1 MNRIEYSTR
10 HPVDVARENIAGMVA
25 QFLDQGGQIQVIPG
39 IEQRLDQ
46 PYQWNR
52 NDLVLRG
59 SSTKSREEGRAE
71 AMANR
76 IRELAATGAGITA
89 ISKQLGLYVQK
100 AKQIA
105 KDHGIEI
112 QKAYK
117 QTGSTEASRAVIIA
131 NGKKRRAE
139 LEPIIRTLSDQGLSV
154 DKISAKSGIGIR
166 TVRRVIEEYQI
177 PRGRHE

>member
-1 MNRIEYSTR
+1 MTPIDYRSTPQVDINRAE
-10 HPVDVARENIAGMVA
+10 IAGMVA
-25 QFLDQGGQIQVIPG
+25 QFLSGGGQIQIIPG

-59 SSTKSREEGRAE
+59 SSVKGAEEGRAE
-71 AMANR
+71 ALANR
-76 IRELAATGAGITA
+76 IRELAAAGVGITA
-89 ISKQLGLYVQK
+89 ICKQLGLHNQK
-100 AKQIA
+100 AQQIA
-105 KDHGIEI
+105 KAHGIDI

-139 LEPIIRTLSDQGLSV
+139 LEPTIRRLSDQGLSV
-154 DKISAKSGIGIR
+154 DKISAESGIGIR
-166 TVRRVIEEYQI
+166 TVRRVIEEFQI
-177 PRGRHE
+177 ERK